1 MQKLGARP
9 GIGFPCLPHW
19 EAILLPTRE
28 FLHGSE
34 VNKQIIMLSS
44 CMITGVSNSVT
55 IYNNEYNDQENTL
68 LKESEVVL
76 LKENKKPV
84 IT

>member
-1 MQKLGARP
+1 M
-9 GIGFPCLPHW
+9 LP
-19 EAILLPTRE
+19 
-28 FLHGSE
+28 
-34 VNKQIIMLSS
+34 S

-55 IYNNEYNDQENTL
+55 IYNNEYNDLENTL